1 MKEYEVT
8 VYIPGGGV
16 YFRTTWMEGLVKAE
30 GIAAELSGVYGSEA
44 VELVERTMT
53 RVGTTFR
60 TIRHAEVWKA

>member
-16 YFRTTWMEGLVKAE
+16 YFRTSWMDGLVKAE
-30 GIAAELSGVYGSEA
+30 GIAAELGTLYGKDA

-53 RVGTTFR
+53 REGCEFR
-60 TIRHAEVWKA
+60 TLQHAAVWRG